1 MLMVEE
7 SHKMITLGEFFRA
20 FCTLSVLLKEGIN
33 EARPNIKSRGILMH
47 NRPGGWV

>member
-33 EARPNIKSRGILMH
+33 EARLTSSHGES
-47 NRPGGWV
+47 